1 MLRVCL
7 HCGGSGAE
15 GVGVVGVADAD
26 DGDIILSSPEAML
39 SSLLLLK
46 TAAAASSHVGIGG
59 IFDVDVVGG
68 GKSGDGSGVSA
79 GPVLAFDV
87 VTGVVNT
94 EFVNRAGLLLA
105 STLSVSLHICFN
117 DAKVVTQTL
126 RMRWCS
132 RNFLASEAVPW

>member
-1 MLRVCL
+1 MSDGGVWVYVRCVCW
-7 HCGGSGAE
+7 
-15 GVGVVGVADAD
+15 VVV
-26 DGDIILSSPEAML
+26 LSSPEAML

-59 IFDVDVVGG
+59 IFGVDAVGG
-68 GKSGDGSGVSA
+68 DRSGDGSGGSA
-79 GPVLAFDV
+79 DPVLAYDV
-87 VTGVVNT
+87 VTGVVNA
-94 EFVNRAGLLLA
+94 ELVVRAGLSLA
-105 STLSVSLHICFN
+105 CTLSVSLHICFN